1 MAHHYWV
8 PPEERFLP
16 APDAV
21 GRLLPDNEPHLMQLA
36 RAPAPHRNRTM
47 PVERVLTYDQPASW
61 QLVIRHGQ
69 VFYCC
74 NNLACRLANRECCR
88 LWPVSA
94 EYLAQRWCYCPVRGW
109 HVVPTPTRMA
119 RLFYALPTRILPHWE
134 FHVHPKGTE
143 EGLVSHGGH
152 SHRRPREPLLQAR
165 GGVGTAHAAEIGL
178 RSILP
183 DRPIEYRERR

>member
-21 GRLLPDNEPHLMQLA
+21 GRLLPNEPHLTQLA
-36 RAPAPHRNRTM
+36 RAPAPHRNRPM
-47 PVERVLTYDQPASW
+47 PLYSRTALLVWNRPMSVERVLTYDQPVSW

-69 VFYCC
+69 VFYRRCS
-74 NNLACRLANRECCR
+74 NPACTLANRECCR

-109 HVVPTPTRMA
+109 HVVPEPTQMA
-119 RLFYALPTRILPHWE
+119 ELFYQLATH
-134 FHVHPKGTE
+134 
-143 EGLVSHGGH
+143 
-152 SHRRPREPLLQAR
+152 
-165 GGVGTAHAAEIGL
+165 
-178 RSILP
+178 ILP
-183 DRPIEYRERR
+183 DWEFRVFPQYSRAERKAWSHMGATTRGDLGNRTYKLVLHVA